1 MSLIFTTRLVVLSAK
16 CLGACIY
23 NISARTWS
31 LKADKLNNQVDT
43 TARLGFSYYFSQ
55 QDVVTSFIVLTARV
69 VKMSA
74 NVSGSSSSVDAP
86 SVSTPGRRSKVWEHF
101 EKDLVLVGDVS
112 KAISKYSE
120 INLTYTRSLEPA
132 TS

>member
-1 MSLIFTTRLVVLSAK
+1 M
-16 CLGACIY
+16 Y
-23 NISARTWS
+23 NIFARTWS
-31 LKADKLNNQVDT
+31 LKVDKLNNHGDT
-43 TARLGFSYYFSQ
+43 TAKLGFSYYFSQ
-55 QDVVTSFIVLTARV
+55 QDVVVTSFIVLAARV

-86 SVSTPGRRSKVWEHF
+86 SVTTRGRRSKVWEHF

-112 KAISKYSE
+112 KAICKYSE
-120 INLTYTRSLEPA
+120 TKLTYTRSLEPV

>member
-1 MSLIFTTRLVVLSAK
+1 M
-16 CLGACIY
+16 Y
-23 NISARTWS
+23 NIFARTWS
-31 LKADKLNNQVDT
+31 LKVDKLNNHGDT
-43 TARLGFSYYFSQ
+43 TARLGISYYFSQ
-55 QDVVTSFIVLTARV
+55 QDVVVTSFIVLTARV

-74 NVSGSSSSVDAP
+74 NVFGSFSSVDAH
-86 SVSTPGRRSKVWEHF
+86 SVTTRGRRSKVWEHF

-112 KAISKYSE
+112 KAICKYSE